1 MNEAPSKGSL
11 VRPLRPLLLCAA
23 LLAAALP
30 GSFTTAAAAEPA
42 DPPGTLSAREAPPVD
57 DERGPRPL
65 DQVIPAP
72 ESVRPGGAPFTIG
85 ERTVIRVTHG
95 SQEARR
101 IGGTLAALLRPST
114 GHRLPVTTKAGRDG
128 IQLRLVDGESG
139 NRALGDEGY
148 RLEVSDR
155 AAVISA
161 PTGTGLF
168 HGVQTLRQLLPAG
181 VESSEEQPGPWQIA
195 GGTVTDRPRYAYRG
209 AMLDVSRHFFG
220 VEEVKRYIDQLAL
233 YKVNKLHLHLSDDQ
247 GWRIAVDSWPRLA
260 SYGGGTEVGGGPG
273 GHYSKADYR
282 EILRY
287 AGDRKLTVVPEID
300 MPGHTNAALAS
311 YAKLNCDGVAP
322 PRYTGTEVG
331 FSSLCVPLEV
341 TYDFVDD
348 VVRELAAMTPGRYLH
363 IGGDEAHST
372 SHEDYVAFME
382 RAQKT
387 VAKYGKTVIGWHQ
400 LTGAKPAKGAVA
412 QYWGTSGAEDEPEVV
427 EAAKKGTRLILSPAN
442 RAYLDMQYNE
452 DTPLGLH
459 WAGYVEA
466 QQSYDWDPGKYIK
479 GAPED
484 AVFGV
489 EAPLWSE
496 TLENSRH
503 IEFMA
508 FPRLPGIAEL
518 GWSPASKLG
527 WEKYRVRLA
536 QQGPRWEHSGIDY
549 WRSPQVP
556 WPGEG
561 G

>member
-1 MNEAPSKGSL
+1 
-11 VRPLRPLLLCAA
+11 VRRIRPLLLCAA
-23 LLAAALP
+23 LLATVLP
-30 GSFTTAAAAEPA
+30 GSLTTPAAAAAGAPEKAGEP
-42 DPPGTLSAREAPPVD
+42 T
-57 DERGPRPL
+57 PL
-65 DQVIPAP
+65 DSVIPAP
-72 ESVRPGGAPFTIG
+72 RSVQKGGEPFTVD
-85 ERTVIRVTHG
+85 ERTVIRV
-95 SQEARR
+95 SDSRDARR
-101 IGGTLAALLRPST
+101 VGDRLAALLRPST
-114 GHRLPVTTKAGRDG
+114 GYALPVTTRAGDDG
-128 IQLRLVDGESG
+128 IQLRLDGAQSG
-139 NRALGDEGY
+139 AQSGVGSSARSAPGAAAGSGKSGPSAEGY
-148 RLEVSDR
+148 RLKVSPR

-161 PTGTGLF
+161 PTGAGLF
-168 HGVQTLRQLLPAG
+168 HGMQTLRQLLPPR
-181 VESSEEQPGPWQIA
+181 VESDTEQPGPWQVA
-195 GGTVTDRPRYAYRG
+195 GGTITDSPRYAYRG
-209 AMLDVSRHFFG
+209 AMLDVSRHFFSVG
-220 VEEVKRYIDQLAL
+220 EVKRYIDQLAM
-233 YKVNKLHLHLSDDQ
+233 YKINKLHLHLSDDQ
-247 GWRIAVDSWPRLA
+247 GWRIAIDSWPRLA
-260 SYGGGTEVGGGPG
+260 TYGGGTEVGGGPG
-273 GHYSKADYR
+273 GYYTKADYR

-287 AGDRKLTVVPEID
+287 AAEHELTVVPEID

-331 FSSLCVPLEV
+331 FSSLCVPLDV

-348 VVRELAAMTPGRYLH
+348 VVRELAAMTPGPYLH

-387 VAKYGKTVIGWHQ
+387 VAEYGKTVVGWHQ
-400 LTGAKPAKGAVA
+400 LTGAKPAEGAVA

-427 EAAKKGTRLILSPAN
+427 EAAKNGTRLILSPAN

-466 QQSYDWDPGKYIK
+466 EQSYDWDPGSYIK
-479 GAPED
+479 GAPD
-484 AVFGV
+484 GSVLGV

-496 TLENSRH
+496 TLEKSEH

-527 WEKYRVRLA
+527 WDGYRQRLA
-536 QQGPRWEHSGIDY
+536 QQGARWEQLGMSY

-556 WPGEG
+556 WPDGTK
-561 G
+561 

>member
-1 MNEAPSKGSL
+1 M
-11 VRPLRPLLLCAA
+11 RRIPLLLCAA
-23 LLAAALP
+23 LLATVVP
-30 GSFTTAAAAEPA
+30 GSLGATATAASAEDAGHRAGEP
-42 DPPGTLSAREAPPVD
+42 T
-57 DERGPRPL
+57 PL
-65 DQVIPAP
+65 DQVVPAP
-72 ESVRPGGAPFTIG
+72 ESVRKGGDPFTVT
-85 ERTVIRVTHG
+85 ERTVIRVTG
-95 SQEARR
+95 SSGDAQRV
-101 IGGTLAALLRPST
+101 GNQLAALLRPST
-114 GHRLPVTTKAGRDG
+114 GYRLPVTTTPGSDG
-128 IQLRLVDGESG
+128 IQLRLADEESG
-139 NRALGDEGY
+139 KSGLGAEGY
-148 RLEVSDR
+148 RLKVSPR

-161 PTGTGLF
+161 PTGAGLF
-168 HGVQTLRQLLPAG
+168 HGMQTLRQLLPPQ
-181 VESSEEQPGPWQIA
+181 VESRTPQPGPWQVS
-195 GGTVTDRPRYAYRG
+195 GGTITDRPRYAYRG
-209 AMLDVSRHFFG
+209 AMLDVSRHFFSVG
-220 VEEVKRYIDQLAL
+220 EVKRYIDQLAL

-247 GWRIAVDSWPRLA
+247 GWRIAIDSWPRLA
-260 SYGGGTEVGGGPG
+260 TYGGGTEVGDGPG
-273 GHYSKADYR
+273 GYYTKADYR

-287 AGDRKLTVVPEID
+287 AAEHELTVVPEID

-331 FSSLCVPLEV
+331 FSSLCVPLDV

-400 LTGAKPAKGAVA
+400 LTGAKPAEGAVA
-412 QYWGTSGAEDEPEVV
+412 QYWGTSGAADEPEVA
-427 EAAKKGTRLILSPAN
+427 EAAKKGTKLVLSPAN

-466 QQSYDWDPGKYIK
+466 QQSYDWEPGSYIK
-479 GAPED
+479 GAPAD
-484 AVFGV
+484 AVLGV

-496 TLENSRH
+496 TLEKSEH

-518 GWSPASKLG
+518 GWSPASALG
-527 WEKYRVRLA
+527 WEGYRVRLA
-536 QQGPRWEHSGIDY
+536 QQGPRWEQLGMEY

-556 WPGEG
+556 WPDEGE
-561 G
+561 